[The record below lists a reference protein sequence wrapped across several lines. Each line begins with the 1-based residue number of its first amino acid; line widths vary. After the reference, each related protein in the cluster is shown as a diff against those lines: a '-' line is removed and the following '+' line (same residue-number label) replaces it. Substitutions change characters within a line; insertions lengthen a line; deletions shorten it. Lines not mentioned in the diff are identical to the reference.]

1 MARRQ
6 YLKEIDVNKLKAV
19 VHANPPSGDERAY
32 EVYEQPEFSLRF
44 VTHDARK
51 LLNLCGVKQLAV
63 RWQTLLMELCYN
75 HTYQKA
81 ASIIRREVD
90 RHPES
95 TFAAT
100 LAGIAARG
108 LGGPIRTAHFTPQ
121 AIHHLLLIDRRILTS
136 DFDTHLD
143 LLANVLGAVQ
153 TGTLKEFMND
163 MDRCSMWI
171 FLSRLDDFFNH
182 LRHETQ
188 ALRKMALVPMP
199 SIGKPMSGESRSILT
214 DAVQELKK
222 FRR

>member
-19 VHANPPSGDERAY
+19 VHTNTPSTDERAY

-51 LLNLCGVKQLAV
+51 LLNLCHVNQLAV
-63 RWQTLLMELCYN
+63 RWQVVLMELCYN
-75 HTYQKA
+75 HTYQKTA
-81 ASIIRREVD
+81 TMVRREVD

-95 TFAAT
+95 TFAVT
-100 LAGIAARG
+100 LAGMAARG
-108 LGGPIRTAHFTPQ
+108 LGEPIRTAHFTPQ
-121 AIHHLLLIDRRILTS
+121 AIHHLLLVDRRILTS

-143 LLANVLGAVQ
+143 LLANVLGAIQ

-171 FLSRLDDFFNH
+171 FLSRLDDYFNH

-188 ALRKMALVPMP
+188 TLRKMALVPIP
-199 SIGKPMSGESRSILT
+199 SAGKPMSEESRSILT
-214 DAVQELKK
+214 DALLELKK
-222 FRR
+222 FHR